1 METGGDELVLAR
13 GSGMGMEG
21 ERVLMAR
28 TCSKAWSGEKSIF
41 FPVNPTPESTSLKHP
56 RLQSFEPLVLCF
68 FLSYVIQL
76 SPL

>member
-1 METGGDELVLAR
+1 MLAR
-13 GSGMGMEG
+13 GSGVGMEG

-41 FPVNPTPESTSLKHP
+41 FPVSPAPQPRYAKHP
-56 RLQSFEPLVLCF
+56 HLQSFEPLVLCF
-68 FLSYVIQL
+68 FLSHIMQL